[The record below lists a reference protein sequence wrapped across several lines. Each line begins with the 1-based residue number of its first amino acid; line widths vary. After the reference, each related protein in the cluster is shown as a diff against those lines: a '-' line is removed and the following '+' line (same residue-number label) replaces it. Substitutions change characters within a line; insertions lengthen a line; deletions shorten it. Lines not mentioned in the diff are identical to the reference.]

1 MLPQGVLGFQYEDDR
16 SSTGVISLAGLP
28 LHLDLVRSSGLVE
41 AIRQH
46 VQVAGGQ
53 GWLDIQMVLA
63 VVFLNLAGGDC
74 VEDLERLERD
84 SGFIAVLQAVERDLL
99 SRCERRS
106 LKRRWR
112 RERERTVPSPLNCW
126 WAEQGAMLYSEFR
139 DGNVPAGHEQL
150 RVLQD
155 SLRYLPAKV
164 TTVSLRSDTAGYQE
178 ELLLYCGEGK
188 DPRF

>member
-16 SSTGVISLAGLP
+16 SSTVVISLAGLP

-112 RERERTVPSPLNCW
+112 RERERTVPSP
-126 WAEQGAMLYSEFR
+126 
-139 DGNVPAGHEQL
+139 PAVTEAL
-150 RVLQD
+150 RGLWRTNQA
-155 SLRYLPAKV
+155 LLGFMQRHQPE
-164 TTVSLRSDTAGYQE
+164 TVATLD
-178 ELLLYCGEGK
+178 
-188 DPRF
+188 